1 MQYLKQVGGLTVI
14 PKPEKRNTIP
24 EDFGINPEYEGIPY
38 DLVIDGVIME
48 KNLKEIGRDLNWL
61 KKEVRKIWYKS
72 RTSINSYIWW
82 KGTNFLSEKRKVW
95 KIIYVTR
102 KESKNEKRI
111 NNMHYSSNCNN
122 NFKHYNVKPH
132 K

>member
-72 RTSINSYIWW
+72 RTSINSYI
-82 KGTNFLSEKRKVW
+82 
-95 KIIYVTR
+95 
-102 KESKNEKRI
+102 
-111 NNMHYSSNCNN
+111 
-122 NFKHYNVKPH
+122 
-132 K
+132 